1 MALLTDGSP
10 NTPADLTVYE
20 SAILN
25 VAAAEAIDLGVKLAL
40 ATEEISEDV
49 LEILLDHTR
58 SYDPQSTVRRQIG
71 VSDVVVTPQMKRWHA
86 LHTLEIVYRDAF
98 NNQLND
104 RYLPK
109 WQEYRRLS
117 ANARSHTAMFGIGLV
132 NTPIPEAAA
141 PALSA
146 TAAAGTATAIYYVA
160 ITWVAANGE
169 EGAPSPVTA
178 YETGA
183 GMTLVAAGVNPPA
196 VATGFNVYAGLSA
209 TSLALQNAS
218 PVPAGQSFVM
228 PATGLSAG
236 RAPGDGQ
243 TPDVYVTG
251 GPTLRRG

>member
-132 NTPIPEAAA
+132 NTPIPEAAT
-141 PALSA
+141 P
-146 TAAAGTATAIYYVA
+146 IYYVA